1 MKHTTS
7 KADTF
12 WLAAS
17 LSVSLFFFF
26 FCTFGKTLQTVD
38 FSEVNEA
45 ILLVFGVEHTLENKV
60 IIAAVCL
67 D

>member
-17 LSVSLFFFF
+17 LSLSFFFF
-26 FCTFGKTLQTVD
+26 TFGKTLETVD